1 MTAQVSSAE
10 WDSSSYQGQLTSTL
24 RGQTS
29 QSRTTGICHSWDFYL
44 MPEAVETQSFG
55 SGGGALNFPMGMNP
69 QGTSPLQVQQE
80 THPAFH
86 CLAGQFGNLAW
97 EERQI
102 ATFTLP
108 LAHSREGMDAE
119 WQCAHGSAASPGAAG
134 LWSLQSRG

>member
-1 MTAQVSSAE
+1 
-10 WDSSSYQGQLTSTL
+10 
-24 RGQTS
+24 
-29 QSRTTGICHSWDFYL
+29 

-55 SGGGALNFPMGMNP
+55 SGGVALNFPVGMNP
-69 QGTSPLQVQQE
+69 QGTGLLQVQQE

-86 CLAGQFGNLAW
+86 SHRLAVQFGSLAW

-119 WQCAHGSAASPGAAG
+119 WHCARGSAASPGAAG